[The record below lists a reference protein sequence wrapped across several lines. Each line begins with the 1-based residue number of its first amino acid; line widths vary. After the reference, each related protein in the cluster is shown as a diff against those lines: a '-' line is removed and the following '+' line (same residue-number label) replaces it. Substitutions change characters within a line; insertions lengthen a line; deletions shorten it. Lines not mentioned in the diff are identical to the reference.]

1 MNRNHRLELAKR
13 LERARLN
20 IKEPKKAEETTP
32 SYVWPDHYYQYYVDD
47 RETYE
52 TLPECLKSVKK

>member
-1 MNRNHRLELAKR
+1 MNRLQLAKK

-20 IKEPKKAEETTP
+20 IKEPKQVKEATP
-32 SYVWPDHYYQYYVDD
+32 SYVWPDHYYQHYVDD

-52 TLPECLKSVKK
+52 TLPECLGGKK